1 MDLGKTQCL
10 DHQMIGTA
18 QQSAYVLQKVLN
30 LQLNP
35 HRKKKT
41 NKRSKLS
48 PHGNLLECLCN
59 TNLGPFF
66 RAQPGSTLPVSNPL
80 CYHSSLSLA
89 ANPSKGHTQIMASK
103 QSTSRPS
110 GPTGLTRGY
119 LFTYNTANLLTWG
132 TCLLYTASLI
142 PNALASNTLSSIFPT
157 TFNPLLLATQSLA
170 LLEVL
175 HSLVRLVRAP
185 FITTAMQVASRLLV
199 VWGILVPFGGEI
211 VGARGT
217 QVGDYAYLGCVAA
230 WGITEVIRY
239 GFFAITLSGG
249 NVPAWWTWLRYNTFY
264 VLYPIGITSECTLIF
279 KALGPAGELN
289 PLFQYFL
296 IAVLVI
302 YVPGSYILYTHM
314 IAQRRKVLRGKKR
327 AD

>member
-1 MDLGKTQCL
+1 MSSSK
-10 DHQMIGTA
+10 
-18 QQSAYVLQKVLN
+18 
-30 LQLNP
+30 NP
-35 HRKKKT
+35 PT
-41 NKRSKLS
+41 
-48 PHGNLLECLCN
+48 
-59 TNLGPFF
+59 
-66 RAQPGSTLPVSNPL
+66 
-80 CYHSSLSLA
+80 
-89 ANPSKGHTQIMASK
+89 I
-103 QSTSRPS
+103 RPS

-119 LFTYNTANLLTWG
+119 LFTYNTASLLAWG
-132 TCLLYTASLI
+132 TCLVYTASLV
-142 PNALASNTLSSIFPT
+142 PEALATKSIPSIFHA

-175 HSLVRLVRAP
+175 HSLVGIVRAP
-185 FITTAMQVASRLLV
+185 FVTTAMQVASRLLV
-199 VWGILVPFGGEI
+199 VWGILAQFGGDI
-211 VGARGT
+211 VGAKT
-217 QVGDYAYLGCVAA
+217 EQLGDYAYLGCVAA

-249 NVPAWWTWLRYNTFY
+249 SVPAWWTWLRYNTFY

-279 KALGPAGELN
+279 KALGPAGAVD

-314 IAQRRKVLRGKKR
+314 ISQRRKVLRGKKR

>member
-1 MDLGKTQCL
+1 M
-10 DHQMIGTA
+10 
-18 QQSAYVLQKVLN
+18 
-30 LQLNP
+30 
-35 HRKKKT
+35 
-41 NKRSKLS
+41 
-48 PHGNLLECLCN
+48 
-59 TNLGPFF
+59 
-66 RAQPGSTLPVSNPL
+66 
-80 CYHSSLSLA
+80 
-89 ANPSKGHTQIMASK
+89 PSKQATP
-103 QSTSRPS
+103 RPS

-119 LFTYNTANLLTWG
+119 LFTYNTANLLAWG
-132 TCLLYTASLI
+132 TCLLYTASLV
-142 PNALASNTLSSIFPT
+142 PNAVASKTLPSIFPT

-230 WGITEVIRY
+230 WGVTEVIRY

-249 NVPAWWTWLRYNTFY
+249 NVPGWWTWLRYNTFY